1 MKTENIKYK
10 DSASRAQKCACTNSA
25 EALPILERK
34 FKDSGIPWI
43 GEIPSDWE
51 VVPIKR
57 VKDKTHP
64 YPIGDGDH
72 GSIKPDDYRDEGI
85 PYIRVQNMSWGGPI
99 IMDNIAYISE
109 EVNAMNRKSELHPND
124 ILVAKTGATI
134 GKTCII
140 PENMLKANTTSSVG
154 KVTVGK
160 DFSSKFVFYLLGSE
174 VCIRQMWLKAGQKS
188 AQPGFNIDELVDFKI
203 PISKDFS
210 TQQRI
215 ADYLD
220 RKCAEIDELAALQET
235 MIAELKRYKQSVITE
250 AVTKGL
256 DKNVKFKDSGVEWIG
271 EIPEGWEVTRFYKVN
286 NIRGRLG
293 WKGLKAEEY
302 QESGYPFLSAFNINN
317 DKLDWS
323 DLNFIN
329 KDRYDESPE
338 IKLSVG
344 DVLIVKDGAG
354 IGKCARV
361 SELPY
366 GESTVN
372 SSIAVITPPSFLD
385 YGYLYYYIL
394 SNPFQRVIWFLKIGM
409 GVPHL
414 TQENMRNIKMPFPP
428 LTEQQAIAD
437 YLDEKCS
444 EIDELIAIKQQK
456 IEQLKEYKKSVIFEY
471 VTGKKE
477 VQR

>member
-1 MKTENIKYK
+1 MVQDNN
-10 DSASRAQKCACTNSA
+10 R
-25 EALPILERK
+25 RM
-34 FKDSGIPWI
+34 KDSGIPWI
-43 GEIPSDWE
+43 GMIPSDWNVVRTKNVFACSKSLVGEDWSHTQLLSLTTKGVKE
-51 VVPIKR
+51 VA
-57 VKDKTHP
+57 
-64 YPIGDGDH
+64 IG
-72 GSIKPDDYRDEGI
+72 S
-85 PYIRVQNMSWGGPI
+85 
-99 IMDNIAYISE
+99 
-109 EVNAMNRKSELHPND
+109 
-124 ILVAKTGATI
+124 
-134 GKTCII
+134 
-140 PENMLKANTTSSVG
+140 TSG
-154 KVTVGK
+154 KVPDSYETYQVVNK
-160 DFSSKFVFYLLGSE
+160 DDLVMCLFDLDCSAVFSGVSNFHGMISPAYKVLKTLDGYSPAFYGYWFDYIFDGRKYKYLSKNIRYSLTYDEFAALG
-174 VCIRQMWLKAGQKS
+174 IAAPPL
-188 AQPGFNIDELVDFKI
+188 P
-203 PISKDFS
+203 

-215 ADYLD
+215 ADFLD
-220 RKCAEIDELAALQET
+220 SKCAEIDELAALQET

-256 DKNVKFKDSGVEWIG
+256 DPNVAMKDSGVEWIG

-428 LTEQQAIAD
+428 FSEQRAIAD
-437 YLDEKCS
+437 YLDKKCA

-456 IEQLKEYKKSVIFEY
+456 IEALKEYKKSVIFEY

-477 VQR
+477 IL

>member
-1 MKTENIKYK
+1 MVQDNN
-10 DSASRAQKCACTNSA
+10 R
-25 EALPILERK
+25 RM
-34 FKDSGIPWI
+34 KDSGIPWI
-43 GEIPSDWE
+43 GEIPSDWNVVRTKNVFACSKSLVGEDWSHTQLLSLTTKGVKE
-51 VVPIKR
+51 VA
-57 VKDKTHP
+57 
-64 YPIGDGDH
+64 IG
-72 GSIKPDDYRDEGI
+72 S
-85 PYIRVQNMSWGGPI
+85 
-99 IMDNIAYISE
+99 
-109 EVNAMNRKSELHPND
+109 
-124 ILVAKTGATI
+124 
-134 GKTCII
+134 
-140 PENMLKANTTSSVG
+140 TSG
-154 KVTVGK
+154 KVPDSYETYQVVNK
-160 DFSSKFVFYLLGSE
+160 DDLVMCLFDLDCSAVFSGVSNFHGMISPAYKVLKTLDGYSPAFYGYWFDYIFDGRKYKYLSKNIRYSLTYDEFAALG
-174 VCIRQMWLKAGQKS
+174 IAAPPL
-188 AQPGFNIDELVDFKI
+188 P
-203 PISKDFS
+203 

-215 ADYLD
+215 ADFLD
-220 RKCAEIDELAALQET
+220 SKCAEIDELAALQQT
-235 MIAELKRYKQSVITE
+235 MIAEMKRYKQSVITE

-256 DKNVKFKDSGVEWIG
+256 DPNVAMKDSGVEWIG

-428 LTEQQAIAD
+428 FSEQRAIAD
-437 YLDEKCS
+437 YLDKKCA

-456 IEQLKEYKKSVIFEY
+456 IEALKEYKKSVIFEY

-477 VQR
+477 VL